1 MYTIPPKKMVTI
13 NILNILKK
21 YSDIEHRMTQQDIA
35 EKLKSD
41 YSMDVD
47 RKTIKRNLMDLIDM
61 DPRIDYTEISRK
73 DDKGNETTICT
84 DWYIEPEFTDSELRL
99 LIDSLL
105 FSRNIP
111 LFL

>member
-41 YSMDVD
+41 YSMDID
-47 RKTIKRNLMDLIDM
+47 RKTIKRNLMNLIEM

-73 DDKGNETTICT
+73 DDKGNETTLCT
-84 DWYIEPEFTDSELRL
+84 DWYI
-99 LIDSLL
+99 
-105 FSRNIP
+105 
-111 LFL
+111 